1 MGKVLCVSM
10 LLAENI
16 LFQDVKICFAR
27 CHDVTSCENTR
38 GKQGWCKNRIVRY
51 CANRRGAKTVQDDN
65 VGQQLTRH
73 LDFQGSTREPTQD
86 IQFVF
91 GKSARNAHMHFQR
104 LSDLNRGNRPYLKS
118 ANLCKI
124 VLILFVECPFQTL
137 HKGLIRKVF
146 LMHLRWSYQ
155 TVYQNF
161 EQKCHSLICNIMIIK
176 LWEVLGQYKPR
187 ISETPF
193 TMPWEQ
199 Q

>member
-1 MGKVLCVSM
+1 MM
-10 LLAENI
+10 WLL
-16 LFQDVKICFAR
+16 VR
-27 CHDVTSCENTR
+27 TR
-38 GKQGWCKNRIVRY
+38 E
-51 CANRRGAKTVQDDN
+51 ANRVGAKTELYGIVQTGE
-65 VGQQLTRH
+65 VQKQSKMTM
-73 LDFQGSTREPTQD
+73 LDSSWQGTKTFKAQHESKPKTYNLYLE
-86 IQFVF
+86 
-91 GKSARNAHMHFQR
+91 KSARNAHMHFQR

-161 EQKCHSLICNIMIIK
+161 EQKCHSLICNIMLIK
-176 LWEVLGQYKPR
+176 LWEVLGQYKPW
-187 ISETPF
+187 ISEIPF

>member
-1 MGKVLCVSM
+1 MCKYVACRKYIIPRCKNLLRTLSWCDFLWEHERQTGLVQKQNCTVLCKQ
-10 LLAENI
+10 E
-16 LFQDVKICFAR
+16 R
-27 CHDVTSCENTR
+27 CKNSPRWQCWTAVDKAPRLSRLNTR
-38 GKQGWCKNRIVRY
+38 VNP
-51 CANRRGAKTVQDDN
+51 
-65 VGQQLTRH
+65 RH
-73 LDFQGSTREPTQD
+73 TIL
-86 IQFVF
+86 F

-161 EQKCHSLICNIMIIK
+161 EQKCHSLICNIMLIK